1 VDEAGGFVVL
11 ESIGARLKALARRAG
26 FAGVPTPVLVAGMF
40 LLTVAVVLALVR
52 WWPHPADAD
61 TLVDVNHSKNAGA
74 GAAAPSSSA
83 GDSGKAHVAG
93 GTSCD
98 QTATVFVDVVGAVR
112 NPGVYSLTDGA
123 RVKAAVDAAG
133 GLAPEAAPA
142 AVNLAAKV
150 QDGEQIVVPTQE
162 QVEKGEVPAAAAGGG
177 SGGSAGGTSGAGSST
192 PGSAASGAPAAK
204 VNLNSADAAALDA
217 LPGIGPS
224 TAAKIVADREA
235 NGPFQTPDD
244 LGRVPGIGPK
254 KLDQLKPLISVR

>member
-1 VDEAGGFVVL
+1 VL

-26 FAGVPTPVLVAGMF
+26 FSGVPTPVLVAGMF

-52 WWPHPADAD
+52 WWPHPADAG
-61 TLVDVNHSKNAGA
+61 TLVDVNHAKSAAASK
-74 GAAAPSSSA
+74 AAPSSSA
-83 GDSGKAHVAG
+83 GDYGKAHVAG
-93 GTSCD
+93 GTSSD

-133 GLAPEAAPA
+133 GLMPSAAPE
-142 AVNLAAKV
+142 AVNLAAKA
-150 QDGEQIVVPTQE
+150 QDGEQIVVPTRE
-162 QVEKGEVPAAAAGGG
+162 QVEKGEVPAAAASGGSGAGAGGGG
-177 SGGSAGGTSGAGSST
+177 SGASA
-192 PGSAASGAPAAK
+192 SAATAGPGAK

-254 KLDQLKPLISVR
+254 KLDQLKPLICVR